1 MADKRGRQRA
11 PGPTPTAHPWKSGE
25 PTLTVGEIAERL
37 SPIAPDTAATIQ
49 RIRHWTREQMLVPI
63 DQHHEGTG
71 KHRRYAENTV
81 YDAAILHAV
90 TSAGLHVA
98 TQRYLIDALSFA
110 SRQLPQWKE
119 SMRLGHKPRL
129 FLTISKTGEARPE
142 LKIASKVDEPT
153 GDLTIIID
161 LGKLFARVSQP

>member
-11 PGPTPTAHPWKSGE
+11 SGPTPTAHPWKPGE

-81 YDAAILHAV
+81 YDAAILHAA

-98 TQRYLIDALSFA
+98 TQRYLIDALTFA
-110 SRQLPQWKE
+110 SHQLPQWKE
-119 SMRLGHKPRL
+119 SARQGRTPPL
-129 FLTISKTGEARPE
+129 FLTIAKTGDARPE
-142 LKIASKVDEPT
+142 FKISATNDGPR

-161 LGKLFARVSQP
+161 LGKLFARVSQT

>member
-1 MADKRGRQRA
+1 MTTKTR
-11 PGPTPTAHPWKSGE
+11 GPTPTAHPWKSGE

-49 RIRHWTREQMLVPI
+49 RIRHWTREQMLIPI

-98 TQRYLIDALSFA
+98 TQRYLIDALTLA
-110 SRQLPQWKE
+110 SHQLPLWKE
-119 SMRLGHKPRL
+119 ESARRGRPPTL
-129 FLTISKTGEARPE
+129 FLTIAKTEDARTE
-142 LKIASKVDEPT
+142 IKISSADNGPR

-161 LGKLFARVSQP
+161 LGKLFARVRHQ